1 MSNFNRNGKEW
12 RKWRYARHIPT
23 SHEPVGTLD
32 VVVAGDKIQASFT
45 TADDKTKEWELNVA
59 LLGFGL
65 SSYVK
70 AGENAG
76 RRLKQEF
83 VVLNHVKE
91 TSADGRW
98 NISMPSAKNLQA
110 GRTGLA
116 VWVNKKGSQ
125 TPLQATG
132 GWL

>member
-1 MSNFNRNGKEW
+1 MVNVIKADGKIEPFNEEKLKDSIKRAG
-12 RKWRYARHIPT
+12 IP
-23 SHEPVGTLD
+23 PQ
-32 VVVAGDKIQASFT
+32 IQ
-45 TADDKTKEWELNVA
+45 D
-59 LLGFGL
+59 
-65 SSYVK
+65 
-70 AGENAG
+70 
-76 RRLKQEF
+76 Q
-83 VVLNHVKE
+83 VLNHVKE